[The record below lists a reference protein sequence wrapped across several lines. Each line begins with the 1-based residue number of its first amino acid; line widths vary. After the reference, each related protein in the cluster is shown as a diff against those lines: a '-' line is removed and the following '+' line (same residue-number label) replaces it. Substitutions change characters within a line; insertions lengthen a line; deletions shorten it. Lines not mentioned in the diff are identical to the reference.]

1 MFSSYYASQASSPSL
16 FLIILSVLGVEPV
29 EDILIGLAGHLDLG
43 LATAAGII
51 GLKATQARALANDFR
66 ILHALDLLIEE
77 GNPGEVA
84 GIAHVRQVLTLHR
97 LEEGQPDILPT
108 RID

>member
-1 MFSSYYASQASSPSL
+1 MQSRPVVHRF
-16 FLIILSVLGVEPV
+16 FIILSVLGVEPV

-43 LATAAGII
+43 IATPADII
-51 GLKATQARALANDFR
+51 GLKATQAWALANDFR

-77 GNPGEVA
+77 GNPGEMA
-84 GIAHVRQVLTLHR
+84 GIAHVRQVLTLDR